1 MRLLRLGLWVAWGL
15 LVATSAA
22 AGPVVHTFSIVARD
36 PKTGEMG
43 VAVQSHWFSVGSV
56 VTWGEAGVGVVAT
69 QSIIDPGYGPKGLD
83 LMRRGVS
90 APDALAQLIKAD
102 TEREVRQLAM
112 LDAQGRVSAFTGKL
126 CIAEAGHK
134 VGAQYSA
141 QANIMASALV
151 WPAMAQAFERA
162 QGDLADR
169 LLAALDAAQ
178 AAGGD
183 ARGRQA
189 AAILVVA
196 GKSTGRPWAGADR
209 VFDLRVEDNPEP
221 LKELRR
227 LVRLQRAYAHAN
239 HGDELVS
246 QKKVDEALKEYAA
259 AAALAPEIQELPF
272 WEAITLVSVGREA
285 QAVPILKKVLAK
297 EPWWADLIS
306 RLPAANQLP
315 YDAAL
320 IKRLVALKPK

>member
-1 MRLLRLGLWVAWGL
+1 MRSLCSGVGAIVVLLLA
-15 LVATSAA
+15 ASAA

-83 LMRRGVS
+83 LMRHAVS
-90 APDALAQLIKAD
+90 APDALKQLLTDD
-102 TEREVRQLAM
+102 TEREVRQVAM

-126 CIAEAGHK
+126 CIAAAGHK
-134 VGAQYSA
+134 VGAQYSV
-141 QANIMASALV
+141 QANIMANDRV
-151 WPAMAQAFERA
+151 WPAMAAAFERA
-162 QGDLADR
+162 QGDLAER

-183 ARGRQA
+183 LRGRQA
-189 AAILVVA
+189 AAILVV
-196 GKSTGRPWAGADR
+196 GPKSSGRPWAGADR
-209 VFDLRVEDNPEP
+209 IFDLRVEDNPEP

-246 QKKVDEALKEYAA
+246 QKKIDEALQEYAA

-272 WEAITLVSVGREA
+272 WQAITLVSVGREA
-285 QAVPILKKVLAK
+285 QAVPILRKVLAK
-297 EPWWADLIS
+297 EPWWADLIP

-315 YDAAL
+315 NDPAL
-320 IKRLVALKPK
+320 IKRLVGLRSR